1 MYFCEVH
8 LPEIKPKYKIG
19 ETYKV
24 SCEGGKVKDCT
35 IRDIYKDGNGY
46 VYEIESAIEVIKNRD
61 KILQEIKGIEYVRE
75 DEILVRY
82 RED

>member
-1 MYFCEVH
+1 MYFGEVR
-8 LPEIKPKYKIG
+8 LPENKPKYKIG
-19 ETYKV
+19 EAYKV
-24 SCEGGKVKDCT
+24 FCEGGKVKDCT
-35 IRDIYKDGNGY
+35 IIDIYKDGNGY
-46 VYEIESAIEVIKNRD
+46 VYEIESAIEIFRKRD